1 MSNQNI
7 SASASI
13 STLDPDTGLAS
24 NFETGRD
31 WLVFYLK
38 KNRWRLIA
46 GTFFVLIS
54 VTLGVFTPR
63 YTGVAIDYLGSTGA
77 TGRGLMK
84 YVLLIIGTQ
93 ILSGVFLF
101 LQRRTL
107 INMSRYIEYDLRQ
120 DFYGHLQKL
129 PLQFFQRRRTGD
141 LMARATNDLGAVRQ
155 IVGPAIMYSE
165 QTLFRVLI
173 ILPLMFQI
181 SVKLT
186 LIMLMT
192 MPFVTLTVKY
202 FGHQIHVRFEKIQ
215 EFFSDITARAQEN
228 LTGVRVVRAF
238 AREDAE
244 KNEFAQL
251 NRQYVDR
258 NLNLVRLSAVFRPLM
273 QFFIGLGFAAIL
285 LIGGYETAQGR
296 MTIGEFTAFNLYLEQ
311 LIWPLIAMGYVTN
324 LVQRGAASLK
334 RMHEIMS
341 IEPAIADAAGGREGE
356 RESWRAGER
365 EIWREGEGIRGK
377 IEFRELTFR
386 YSPEEPQV
394 LRDINL
400 VIEPG
405 QTVAFIGRTGAG
417 KSTLMNLIPRL
428 LDAEPG
434 MILIDDRPIREI
446 PLKRLREN
454 IGYVPQE
461 TFLFSETLA
470 ENIAFGIHNGHSD
483 LDKDIER
490 AAEVAGLAEDV
501 NEFPLKYMTILGER
515 GITLSGGQ
523 KQRAAIARAIVR
535 EPKIMIL
542 DDSLSAVDT
551 YTEEKILSQLRDVMR
566 SRTTLIVAH
575 RISTVKDADLICV
588 LDHGRIV
595 ERGSHE
601 ELMRAGAAYAD
612 LYERQLLEEELAA
625 S

>member
-1 MSNQNI
+1 MSDRNT
-7 SASASI
+7 SASAPSPA
-13 STLDPDTGLAS
+13 SDFAS
-24 NFETGRD
+24 NFVTDRG
-31 WLVFYLK
+31 WILFYLK
-38 KNRWRLIA
+38 KYRWRLIF
-46 GTFFVLIS
+46 GTLFVLVS
-54 VTLGVFTPR
+54 VALGVFTPR
-63 YTGVAIDYLGSTGA
+63 YTGVAVDYLVSPGA
-77 TGRGLMK
+77 GAGGLMK
-84 YVLLIIGTQ
+84 YVALIIGSQ
-93 ILSGVFLF
+93 LASGVFLF
-101 LQRRTL
+101 FQRRTL

-120 DFYGHLQKL
+120 DFYGHLQRL
-129 PLQFFQRRRTGD
+129 PLQFFQRHRTGD
-141 LMARATNDLGAVRQ
+141 MMARATNDLSAVRQ

-186 LIMLMT
+186 LIMLLT

-202 FGHQIHVRFEKIQ
+202 FGHQIHVRFERIQ
-215 EFFSDITARAQEN
+215 AFFSDITARAQEN
-228 LTGVRVVRAF
+228 LTGVRVIRAF
-238 AREDAE
+238 AQEEAE
-244 KNEFAQL
+244 KNEFARL
-251 NRQYVDR
+251 NQQYVDR
-258 NLNLVRLSAVFRPLM
+258 NLNLVRLAAVFRPLM

-296 MTIGEFTAFNLYLEQ
+296 MTIGEFTAFNLYLEL

-334 RMHEIMS
+334 RMSEIMR
-341 IEPAIADAAGGREGE
+341 IEPAIADMVGADLRVCPEL
-356 RESWRAGER
+356 
-365 EIWREGEGIRGK
+365 RGK
-377 IEFRELTFR
+377 IEFRGLTFR
-386 YSPEEPQV
+386 YSPEEPPV

-405 QTVAFIGRTGAG
+405 KTVAFIGRTGAG

-434 MILIDDRPIREI
+434 MVLIDDKPIREI

-470 ENIAFGIHNGHSD
+470 ENIAFGIHNGRDD
-483 LDKDIER
+483 LEKKIEW
-490 AAEVAGLAEDV
+490 AAEIAGLADDV
-501 NEFPLKYMTILGER
+501 NEFPRKYQTILGER

-523 KQRAAIARAIVR
+523 KQRAAIARALIR
-535 EPKIMIL
+535 EPRMLIL
-542 DDSLSAVDT
+542 DDALSAVDT
-551 YTEEKILSQLRDVMR
+551 YTEEKILSSLRDVMR

-588 LDHGRIV
+588 LDHGRVI

-601 ELMRAGAAYAD
+601 ELMRLRGAYAD

>member
-1 MSNQNI
+1 LSDRNTAP
-7 SASASI
+7 SASSPA
-13 STLDPDTGLAS
+13 PDFAS
-24 NFETGRD
+24 NFTTGRG
-31 WLVFYLK
+31 WLLFYLK
-38 KNRWRLIA
+38 KYRWRLIL
-46 GTFFVLIS
+46 GTLFVLVS
-54 VTLGVFTPR
+54 VALGVFTPR
-63 YTGVAIDYLGSTGA
+63 YTGVAVDYLTSPGA
-77 TGRGLMK
+77 GAGGLIK
-84 YVLLIIGTQ
+84 YVALIVGSQ
-93 ILSGVFLF
+93 LLSGVFLF
-101 LQRRTL
+101 FQRRTL

-129 PLQFFQRRRTGD
+129 PLQFFQRHRTGD

-186 LIMLMT
+186 LIMLLT

-202 FGHQIHVRFEKIQ
+202 FGHQIHVRFERIQ
-215 EFFSDITARAQEN
+215 AFFSDITARAQEN

-238 AREDAE
+238 AQEEAE
-244 KNEFAQL
+244 KNEFARL
-251 NRQYVDR
+251 NLQYVDR
-258 NLNLVRLSAVFRPLM
+258 NLNLARLAAVFRPLM

-285 LIGGYETAQGR
+285 LIGGYETAKGR
-296 MTIGEFTAFNLYLEQ
+296 MTIGQFTAFNLYLEL

-334 RMHEIMS
+334 RMSEIMR
-341 IEPAIADAAGGREGE
+341 IEPAIADIVGADLRVRPELK
-356 RESWRAGER
+356 
-365 EIWREGEGIRGK
+365 GK
-377 IEFRELTFR
+377 IEFRDLTFR
-386 YSPEEPQV
+386 YSPEEPPV

-405 QTVAFIGRTGAG
+405 QTVAFIGRTGAS

-434 MILIDDRPIREI
+434 MVLIDDKPIREI
-446 PLKRLREN
+446 PLKRLRES

-470 ENIAFGIHNGHSD
+470 ENIAFGIHNGRSD
-483 LDKDIER
+483 LEKQIER
-490 AAEVAGLAEDV
+490 AAEIAGLADDV
-501 NEFPLKYMTILGER
+501 NDFPQKYQTILGER

-523 KQRAAIARAIVR
+523 KQRAAIARAVIR
-535 EPKIMIL
+535 EPRILIL
-542 DDSLSAVDT
+542 DDALSAVDT
-551 YTEEKILSQLRDVMR
+551 YTEEKILSRLRNVMR

-588 LDHGRIV
+588 LDHGLIV

-601 ELMRAGAAYAD
+601 ELMRLGGAYAD

>member
-1 MSNQNI
+1 MSERTTSV
-7 SASASI
+7 SAPALASD
-13 STLDPDTGLAS
+13 SAS
-24 NFETGRD
+24 NFATGRD
-31 WLVFYLK
+31 WLLFYLK
-38 KNRWRLIA
+38 KYRWRLIF
-46 GTFFVLIS
+46 GTLFVLVS
-54 VTLGVFTPR
+54 VALGVFTPR
-63 YTGVAIDYLGSTGA
+63 YTGAAIDYLSAPAA
-77 TGRGLMK
+77 TGRGLIK
-84 YVLLIIGTQ
+84 YVSLIVGSQ
-93 ILSGVFLF
+93 LLSGVFLYF
-101 LQRRTL
+101 QRRTL

-129 PLQFFQRRRTGD
+129 PLQFFQRHRTGD
-141 LMARATNDLGAVRQ
+141 LMARATNDLSAVRQ

-173 ILPLMFQI
+173 ILPLMFRI
-181 SVKLT
+181 SVRLT
-186 LIMLMT
+186 LILLLT
-192 MPFVTLTVKY
+192 MPLVTLTVKY
-202 FGHQIHVRFEKIQ
+202 FGHQIHVRFERIQ
-215 EFFSDITARAQEN
+215 AFFSDITARAQEN
-228 LTGVRVVRAF
+228 LTGVRVIRAF
-238 AREDAE
+238 AQEEAE
-244 KNEFAQL
+244 KNEFARL
-251 NRQYVDR
+251 NLQYVDR
-258 NLNLVRLSAVFRPLM
+258 NMNLVKLSAVFRPLM

-285 LIGGYETAQGR
+285 LIGGYETARGR

-334 RMHEIMS
+334 RMHEIVQ
-341 IEPAIADAAGGREGE
+341 IEPAIADEPELRLGDSREGRRGDE
-356 RESWRAGER
+356 
-365 EIWREGEGIRGK
+365 IRGK
-377 IEFRELTFR
+377 IEFRDLTFR
-386 YSPEEPQV
+386 YSPEEPPV

-405 QTVAFIGRTGAG
+405 RTVAFIGRTGAG

-434 MILIDDRPIREI
+434 MVLIDDKPIREI

-470 ENIAFGIHNGHSD
+470 ENIAFGIHNGRPDLEKRIEHS
-483 LDKDIER
+483 
-490 AAEVAGLAEDV
+490 AEIAGLADDV
-501 NEFPLKYMTILGER
+501 NEFPQKYLTVLGER

-523 KQRAAIARAIVR
+523 KQRAAIARAVIR
-535 EPKIMIL
+535 EPRILIL
-542 DDSLSAVDT
+542 DDALSAVDT
-551 YTEEKILSQLRDVMR
+551 YTEEKILSGLRDVMR

-601 ELMRAGAAYAD
+601 ELMRLGGAYAD

>member
-1 MSNQNI
+1 LSYQNT
-7 SASASI
+7 SAPAPARSSDFA
-13 STLDPDTGLAS
+13 PNFATG
-24 NFETGRD
+24 GD
-31 WLVFYLK
+31 WLLFYLK
-38 KNRWRLIA
+38 KYFWRLIF
-46 GTFFVLIS
+46 GTLFVLVS
-54 VTLGVFTPR
+54 VALGVFTPH
-63 YTGVAIDYLGSTGA
+63 YTGVAIDYLSAPGA
-77 TGRGLMK
+77 RAGGLMK
-84 YVLLIIGTQ
+84 YVALIIGSQ

-101 LQRRTL
+101 FQRRTL

-120 DFYGHLQKL
+120 DFYGHLQGL
-129 PLQFFQRRRTGD
+129 PLQFFQRHRTGD

-173 ILPLMFQI
+173 ILPLMLQI

-186 LIMLMT
+186 LIMLLT

-202 FGHQIHVRFEKIQ
+202 FGHQIHVRFERIQ
-215 EFFSDITARAQEN
+215 AFFSDITARAQEN

-238 AREDAE
+238 AQEESE
-244 KNEFAQL
+244 KNEFARL

-258 NLNLVRLSAVFRPLM
+258 NMSLVKLSAVFRPLM

-285 LIGGYETAQGR
+285 LIGGYETARRR
-296 MTIGEFTAFNLYLEQ
+296 MTIGEFAAFNLYLEQ

-334 RMHEIMS
+334 RMHEIMR
-341 IEPAIADAAGGREGE
+341 IEPAIADAPGARQGE
-356 RESWRAGER
+356 E
-365 EIWREGEGIRGK
+365 IRGK
-377 IEFRELTFR
+377 IEFRDLTFR
-386 YSPEEPQV
+386 YSPEAPPV

-405 QTVAFIGRTGAG
+405 RTVAFIGRTGAG
-417 KSTLMNLIPRL
+417 NSTLMNLIPRL

-434 MILIDDRPIREI
+434 MVLIDDRPIGEV

-470 ENIAFGIHNGHSD
+470 ENIAFGIHNGRHD
-483 LDKDIER
+483 LEKKIEL
-490 AAEVAGLAEDV
+490 AAEVAGLADDV
-501 NEFPLKYMTILGER
+501 NGFQQKYQTILGER

-523 KQRAAIARAIVR
+523 KQRAAIARALIR
-535 EPKIMIL
+535 EPRILIL
-542 DDSLSAVDT
+542 DDALSAVDT
-551 YTEEKILSQLRDVMR
+551 YTEEKILSGLRDVMR

-588 LDHGRIV
+588 IDHGGIV

-601 ELMRAGAAYAD
+601 ELMRLGGAYAD

>member
-1 MSNQNI
+1 MNEQI
-7 SASASI
+7 TSASS
-13 STLDPDTGLAS
+13 SSDETDFAS

-31 WLVFYLK
+31 WLLFYLK
-38 KNRWRLIA
+38 KYWWRLLF
-46 GTFFVLIS
+46 GTLFVLIS
-54 VTLGVFTPR
+54 VSLGIVTPR
-63 YTGVAIDYLGSTGA
+63 YTGVAIDYLGSNNPTSSNLF
-77 TGRGLMK
+77 R
-84 YVLLIIGTQ
+84 YVALIIGSQ

-120 DFYGHLQKL
+120 DFYGHLQRL
-129 PLQFFQRRRTGD
+129 PLQFFQRHRTGD
-141 LMARATNDLGAVRQ
+141 LMARATNDLSAVRQ

-192 MPFVTLTVKY
+192 MPFVTITVKY
-202 FGHQIHVRFEKIQ
+202 FGHQIHVRFERIQ
-215 EFFSDITARAQEN
+215 AFFSDITARAQEN
-228 LTGVRVVRAF
+228 LTGVRVIRAF
-238 AREDAE
+238 AQEQSE
-244 KNEFAQL
+244 KEEFARL
-251 NRQYVDR
+251 NEQYVDR

-273 QFFIGLGFAAIL
+273 QFFIGLGFAAII
-285 LIGGYETAQGR
+285 LIGGYETAQR
-296 MTIGEFTAFNLYLEQ
+296 HMTIGEFTAFNLYLEQ

-334 RMHEIMS
+334 RMHEIVRTKP
-341 IEPAIADAAGGREGE
+341 EIADAPEASESEAIKQLENGREL
-356 RESWRAGER
+356 
-365 EIWREGEGIRGK
+365 RGK
-377 IEFRELTFR
+377 IEFRNLEFR
-386 YSPEEPQV
+386 YSAEEPLV
-394 LRDINL
+394 LKDINL
-400 VIEPG
+400 MIEPG

-428 LDAEPG
+428 LDAAPG
-434 MILIDDRPIREI
+434 MVLIDDRPIREI
-446 PLKRLREN
+446 PLKRLREY
-454 IGYVPQE
+454 IGYVSQE

-470 ENIAFGIHNGHSD
+470 ENIAFGIHHGPD
-483 LDKDIER
+483 GLEKRVER

-501 NEFPLKYMTILGER
+501 SQFAQKYLTILGER

-523 KQRAAIARAIVR
+523 KQRAAIARAIIR
-535 EPKIMIL
+535 EPKILIL

-551 YTEEKILSQLRDVMR
+551 YTEEMILSGLREIMR

-575 RISTVKDADLICV
+575 RISTVKDADVICV

-601 ELMRAGAAYAD
+601 ELMELDGAYAD

>member
-1 MSNQNI
+1 LSDKI
-7 SASASI
+7 KSASAPAS
-13 STLDPDTGLAS
+13 DFAS
-24 NFETGRD
+24 NFATGWN
-31 WLVFYLK
+31 WLFFYLK
-38 KNRWRLIA
+38 KYGWRLA
-46 GTFFVLIS
+46 FGTLFVLVS
-54 VTLGVFTPR
+54 VALGVFTPR
-63 YTGVAIDYLGSTGA
+63 YTGVAIDYLTTPGA
-77 TGRGLMK
+77 KAANAGGLMK
-84 YVLLIIGTQ
+84 YVALIIGSQ
-93 ILSGVFLF
+93 ILSGVFLYF
-101 LQRRTL
+101 QRRTL

-120 DFYGHLQKL
+120 DFYGHLQRL
-129 PLQFFQRRRTGD
+129 PLQFFQRHRTGD

-155 IVGPAIMYSE
+155 IAGPAIMYSE

-186 LIMLMT
+186 LIMLLT

-202 FGHQIHVRFEKIQ
+202 FGRQIHNRFERIQ
-215 EFFSDITARAQEN
+215 AFFSDITARAQEN
-228 LTGVRVVRAF
+228 LTGMRVVRAF
-238 AREDAE
+238 AQEEAE
-244 KNEFAQL
+244 KKEFARL
-251 NRQYVDR
+251 NQQYVDR
-258 NLNLVRLSAVFRPLM
+258 NMNLVRLSAVFRPLM

-285 LIGGYETAQGR
+285 LIGGYETAKGL

-324 LVQRGAASLK
+324 LVQRGSASLK
-334 RMHEIMS
+334 RMHEIMR
-341 IEPAIADAAGGREGE
+341 IEPAIADATVRQGE
-356 RESWRAGER
+356 E
-365 EIWREGEGIRGK
+365 IRGK
-377 IEFRELTFR
+377 IEFRNLTFR
-386 YSPEEPQV
+386 YLAEEPPV

-405 QTVAFIGRTGAG
+405 RTVAFIGRTGAG

-434 MILIDDRPIREI
+434 MVLIDDRPIREI

-470 ENIAFGIHNGHSD
+470 ENIAFGIHNGHGD
-483 LDKDIER
+483 LEKKIEN
-490 AAEVAGLAEDV
+490 AAEVAGLAGDV
-501 NEFPLKYMTILGER
+501 SGFPQNYQTVLGER

-523 KQRAAIARAIVR
+523 KQRAAIARAIIR
-535 EPKIMIL
+535 EPRILIL
-542 DDSLSAVDT
+542 DDALSAVDT
-551 YTEEKILSQLRDVMR
+551 YTEEKILSGLRGVMG

-588 LDHGRIV
+588 IDHGRIV
-595 ERGSHE
+595 EQGSHE
-601 ELMRAGAAYAD
+601 ELMRLGGAYAD

>member
-1 MSNQNI
+1 MSDQNK
-7 SASASI
+7 SASAYATTSEPV
-13 STLDPDTGLAS
+13 SDFAS
-24 NFETGRD
+24 GRA
-31 WLVFYLK
+31 WLIFYLK
-38 KNRWRLIA
+38 KYRWRLVA
-46 GTFFVLIS
+46 GTFFVLVS

-63 YTGVAIDYLGSTGA
+63 YTGAAIDYLTSSGA
-77 TGRGLMK
+77 TGGGLMK
-84 YVLLIIGTQ
+84 FVALIVGAQ

-129 PLQFFQRRRTGD
+129 PLQFFQQRRTGD
-141 LMARATNDLGAVRQ
+141 LMARATNDLSAVRQ

-186 LIMLMT
+186 LIMLLT
-192 MPFVTLTVKY
+192 MPLVTLTVKY

-215 EFFSDITARAQEN
+215 EFFSEITARAQEN

-238 AREDAE
+238 AQEEAE
-244 KNEFAQL
+244 KKEFARL
-251 NRQYVDR
+251 NQQYVDR
-258 NLNLVRLSAVFRPLM
+258 NLNLVKLSAVFRPLM

-285 LIGGYETAQGR
+285 LIGGYETARGR
-296 MTIGEFTAFNLYLEQ
+296 MTIGEFAAFNLYLEQ

-324 LVQRGAASLK
+324 LMQRGTASLK
-334 RMHEIMS
+334 RMHEIMR
-341 IEPAIADAAGGREGE
+341 IEPAIADAAKL
-356 RESWRAGER
+356 RAGEW
-365 EIWREGEGIRGK
+365 ENGSAGELRGK
-377 IEFRELTFR
+377 IEFRDLTFR
-386 YSPEEPQV
+386 YSPESPPI

-434 MILIDDRPIREI
+434 MVLIDDKPIREI
-446 PLKRLREN
+446 PLKPLREN

-470 ENIAFGIHNGHSD
+470 ENIAFGIHNGRSD
-483 LDKDIER
+483 LEKKIEQ
-490 AAEVAGLAEDV
+490 AADVAGLADDV
-501 NEFPLKYMTILGER
+501 NEFQHKYQTILGER

-523 KQRAAIARAIVR
+523 KQRAAIARAIIR

-551 YTEEKILSQLRDVMR
+551 YTEEKILSRLRGVMR

-595 ERGSHE
+595 EQGSHE
-601 ELMRAGAAYAD
+601 ELMRIGGAYAD